1 MSAPFNFRL
10 FRSHCRRVKFRLID
24 KANKTFF
31 LIAPLILN
39 SNYYTTRSGL
49 IQDWAKTLASV
60 EKRVGKTRSGNYS
73 VCNLYGCLS
82 TTLRDGHQ
90 IDNL

>member
-10 FRSHCRRVKFRLID
+10 FRSHCQRVKFRLID
-24 KANKTFF
+24 KANK

-39 SNYYTTRSGL
+39 SNYYTTRSRL
-49 IQDWAKTLASV
+49 IQDWAKPLASV

-73 VCNLYGCLS
+73 VFNLYGCLS
-82 TTLRDGHQ
+82 TTLRDSHQ